1 MDDPQNEFIYQ
12 GKVAISQCDKDGI
25 ITFVNR
31 KFVEIS
37 GYSKNELIGSKFDVL
52 KHPDV
57 PQSIY
62 EKIYK
67 TLHSHQ
73 TYNGVLKNLR
83 KDAKYF
89 WVDIEVMPILDGDSL
104 SGFISVSKPSPRK
117 NIQENEKLLKKEI

>member
-1 MDDPQNEFIYQ
+1 MDNPQEFIYQ

-31 KFVEIS
+31 KFIEIS
-37 GYSKNELIGSKFDVL
+37 GYSKNELIGSKFDIL

-57 PQSIY
+57 PDSIY
-62 EKIYK
+62 EKIDK
-67 TLHSHQ
+67 TLRSHQ

-89 WVDIEVMPILDGDSL
+89 WVDIEVMPILDNDDSL